1 LHAVSFLATINQP
14 YYKNLAA
21 AEKLRLLALPEYHC
35 VDFMSFTKEA
45 EKIAISWLE
54 SMGHIKAWK
63 ITLSIALP
71 RRKAGYYGAAM

>member
-1 LHAVSFLATINQP
+1 MHAVSFLATINQP
-14 YYKNLAA
+14 IKIWRLQK
-21 AEKLRLLALPEYHC
+21 KLRLLALPEYHC

-45 EKIAISWLE
+45 EKIAISWWE

>member
-1 LHAVSFLATINQP
+1 
-14 YYKNLAA
+14 
-21 AEKLRLLALPEYHC
+21 

-45 EKIAISWLE
+45 EKIAISWWV